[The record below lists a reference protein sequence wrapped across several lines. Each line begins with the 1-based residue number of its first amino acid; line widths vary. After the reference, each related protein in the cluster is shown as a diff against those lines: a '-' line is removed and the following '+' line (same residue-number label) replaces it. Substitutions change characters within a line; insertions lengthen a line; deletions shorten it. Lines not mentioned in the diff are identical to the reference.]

1 MIAFILSAATLALAS
16 SLASADIDAPSCTI
30 SECGFDAKDFER
42 SRRVASVKA
51 DQQGDALQMDFYWTI
66 GSDDMLTMGID
77 VTGAR
82 PGWLGFG
89 ISANGGMMGAD
100 IIVLRKDS
108 GGSNFILEDRFAE
121 DWATPLLDD
130 HQDVVLLSAVRDED
144 KARTSFSL
152 TRYAHAMVAHRERR
166 ETVTNMDIDIH
177 PSRPSEIIWAMGYDD
192 NFYQHDGDVR
202 SRGKISGFMW
212 TGSEGSGSAHWH
224 LKILPT
230 SRSLPK
236 KASLSWKWS
245 MTPQW
250 CA

>member
-1 MIAFILSAATLALAS
+1 MITFILSTATLALAS

-130 HQDVVLLSAVRDED
+130 HQTLCYSVLFATKIRLVQVFHSSASD
-144 KARTSFSL
+144 AR
-152 TRYAHAMVAHRERR
+152 AMVAHRERR
-166 ETVTNMDIDIH
+166 ETGSQTWISTFIHRARLRLFGQWDMTITFTSMMVT
-177 PSRPSEIIWAMGYDD
+177 
-192 NFYQHDGDVR
+192 
-202 SRGKISGFMW
+202 
-212 TGSEGSGSAHWH
+212 
-224 LKILPT
+224 
-230 SRSLPK
+230 
-236 KASLSWKWS
+236 
-245 MTPQW
+245 
-250 CA
+250 